1 MISLNFYILDQD
13 PACIPVLQDLIETDF
28 DNSLVGYS
36 SDTISAYTEILQL
49 RVDILFISFEQQ
61 LKDGI
66 DFIGQ
71 LKGVHSNPR
80 IIMTN
85 NGSASIIKS
94 RAYNSGVDLFIEK
107 PLNLTEVRHLIRL
120 ISSAAKMTK
129 KMRII
134 NDISSSDATPLKHP
148 QLSHRLQMD
157 AVNSILRFPGI
168 LSETKNEDI
177 IKIITVMVDQKIT
190 FSNIN
195 FERDLHLGGHQKNIV
210 FQRVRRVLRIG
221 LTNLAIIC
229 IDYPENDI
237 LLEYANALFEY
248 KNIHNEIQ
256 RIENQNQ
263 EKIQI
268 SIQHFFDGLLNESMK
283 NS

>member
-1 MISLNFYILDQD
+1 MNFYILDQD

-49 RVDILFISFEQQ
+49 CVDILFISFEQQ

-66 DFIGQ
+66 DFISQ
-71 LKGVHSNPR
+71 LKSAHSNPR
-80 IIMTN
+80 IIMTGS
-85 NGSASIIKS
+85 GSASIIKS

-120 ISSAAKMTK
+120 ISSASKMTK

-157 AVNSILRFPGI
+157 AVNSILRFLGI

-190 FSNIN
+190 FSKIN
-195 FERDLHLGGHQKNIV
+195 FERDLHLDGHQKNIV

-221 LTNLAIIC
+221 LTNLAIMC
-229 IDYPENDI
+229 IDYPENEI

-283 NS
+283 SS

>member
-1 MISLNFYILDQD
+1 M
-13 PACIPVLQDLIETDF
+13 P
-28 DNSLVGYS
+28 
-36 SDTISAYTEILQL
+36 
-49 RVDILFISFEQQ
+49 
-61 LKDGI
+61 
-66 DFIGQ
+66 
-71 LKGVHSNPR
+71 
-80 IIMTN
+80 
-85 NGSASIIKS
+85 
-94 RAYNSGVDLFIEK
+94 
-107 PLNLTEVRHLIRL
+107 
-120 ISSAAKMTK
+120 
-129 KMRII
+129 
-134 NDISSSDATPLKHP
+134 TPLKHP

-157 AVNSILRFPGI
+157 AVNSILRFLGI

-195 FERDLHLGGHQKNIV
+195 FDCDLHLGGHQKNIV
-210 FQRVRRVLRIG
+210 FQRVRRVFRIG
-221 LTNLAIIC
+221 LTNLAIMC